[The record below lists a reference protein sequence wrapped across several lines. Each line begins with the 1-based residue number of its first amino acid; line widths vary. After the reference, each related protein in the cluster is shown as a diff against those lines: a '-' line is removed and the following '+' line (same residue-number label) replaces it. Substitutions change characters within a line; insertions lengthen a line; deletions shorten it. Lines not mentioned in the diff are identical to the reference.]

1 MRPFSLKDTPAAL
14 RWLEENQLEDGHECL
29 LRRVISSDGRSRGFI
44 NGTAVPLSQLRELG
58 QLLIQIHGQH
68 AHQLLTKPEHQ
79 KFLLD
84 GYANETSQLQEMTAR
99 YHLWHQSCRDLA
111 HHQQLSQERA
121 ARAELLQYQLK
132 NLTNLIRSLES
143 LSKSTKSTN
152 VWRTAVNC

>member
-1 MRPFSLKDTPAAL
+1 MFASSRDQQRWSL
-14 RWLEENQLEDGHECL
+14 
-29 LRRVISSDGRSRGFI
+29 RGFI

-84 GYANETSQLQEMTAR
+84 GYANETSLLQEMTAR
-99 YHLWHQSCRDLA
+99 YQLWHQSCRDLA

-121 ARAELLQYQLK
+121 ARAELAAIPIK
-132 NLTNLIRSLES
+132 
-143 LSKSTKSTN
+143 
-152 VWRTAVNC
+152 RT